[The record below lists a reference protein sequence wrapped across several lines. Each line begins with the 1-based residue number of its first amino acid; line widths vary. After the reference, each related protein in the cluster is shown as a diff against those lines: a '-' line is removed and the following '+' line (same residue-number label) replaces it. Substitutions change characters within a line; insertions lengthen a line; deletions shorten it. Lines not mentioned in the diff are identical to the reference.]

1 MDTDSLRQRVR
12 DLDHRRRQLI
22 EDAVRPLPMA
32 VGYLFQM
39 RRRCGH
45 PGCRCAKGKLHA
57 SWYLSRRVA
66 GKTKL
71 SYLGRIIPEWLGPRV
86 RRYRD
91 FQRSLASIRKID
103 REISALLNRLR
114 EQEARRFE
122 DGP

>member
-1 MDTDSLRQRVR
+1 MDAATLRQRVR

-22 EDAVRPLPMA
+22 EDALRPLPMV

-39 RRRCGH
+39 RRRCGQ
-45 PGCRCAKGKLHA
+45 PGCRCARGRLHV
-57 SWYLSRRVA
+57 SWYLSRRAA

-71 SYLGRIIPEWLGPRV
+71 SYLGRIIPDWLAPRV

-91 FQRSLASIRKID
+91 FQRSLASVRKID
-103 REISALLNRLR
+103 REISALLSKLR
-114 EQEARRFE
+114 EQKVRTLE

>member
-1 MDTDSLRQRVR
+1 MDADSLRQRVR
-12 DLDHRRRQLI
+12 DLDHRRRRLI
-22 EDAVRPLPMA
+22 EDALRPLPMV

-71 SYLGRIIPEWLGPRV
+71 SYLGRIIPEWLAPRV
-86 RRYRD
+86 RRYREY
-91 FQRSLASIRKID
+91 QRSLASIREID
-103 REISALLNRLR
+103 REISALLNELR
-114 EQEARRFE
+114 EQEARGFE
-122 DGP
+122 EGP

>member
-1 MDTDSLRQRVR
+1 MDDDSLRQRVR

-22 EDAVRPLPMA
+22 EDALRPLPMV

-66 GKTKL
+66 GKSKL

-103 REISALLNRLR
+103 REISVLLNGLR
-114 EQEARRFE
+114 EEKVRRLE